1 MCVSCLFTFFSAI
14 VNIVCLQL
22 LTGSNHLVA
31 IDEGSDHTM
40 TVWDTQTNHG
50 KKLAEVKCSN
60 KETVVAAEF
69 HPLDPELIGSYTFN
83 TGGGR
88 QSPLILRVLSA

>member
-1 MCVSCLFTFFSAI
+1 M
-14 VNIVCLQL
+14 
-22 LTGSNHLVA
+22 VA

-69 HPLDPELIGSYTFN
+69 HPLDPELIGIQTLF
-83 TGGGR
+83 
-88 QSPLILRVLSA
+88 

>member
-1 MCVSCLFTFFSAI
+1 MTE
-14 VNIVCLQL
+14 NILNSIFPLVYPIWFA
-22 LTGSNHLVA
+22 GSNHLVA

-69 HPLDPELIGSYTFN
+69 HPLDPELIGI
-83 TGGGR
+83 
-88 QSPLILRVLSA
+88 LILYKTLFNFINILKSSSTTTV

>member
-69 HPLDPELIGSYTFN
+69 HPLDPELIGSYAFN
-83 TGGGR
+83 
-88 QSPLILRVLSA
+88 ISA

>member
-1 MCVSCLFTFFSAI
+1 M
-14 VNIVCLQL
+14 
-22 LTGSNHLVA
+22 VA

-69 HPLDPELIGSYTFN
+69 HPLDPELIGI
-83 TGGGR
+83 
-88 QSPLILRVLSA
+88 LILYKTLFNFINILKSSSTTKV

>member
-1 MCVSCLFTFFSAI
+1 MVSSMHIRKI
-14 VNIVCLQL
+14 VWILTENILNFPLVYPIWF
-22 LTGSNHLVA
+22 TGSNHLVA

-69 HPLDPELIGSYTFN
+69 HPLDPELIGIQTLF
-83 TGGGR
+83 
-88 QSPLILRVLSA
+88 